1 MASLRDLQE
10 RGTGKYVSRDAQNVL
25 KLAFERDGPVR
36 RSVASGFRLT
46 FSAGRVVY
54 RKGYMTRDGR
64 NGKDF
69 RTHERKETDE
79 SEKTEMH
86 DALA

>member
-1 MASLRDLQE
+1 MASLRDVQE
-10 RGTGKYVSRDAQNVL
+10 RGTGKYLSRGARNVL
-25 KLAFERDGPVR
+25 KLAFERDRPTW
-36 RSVASGFRLT
+36 RSVASGSRLT

-54 RKGYMTRDGR
+54 GKGYMTSR

-69 RTHERKETDE
+69 RTHERKEADE
-79 SEKTEMH
+79 SEKIKVR